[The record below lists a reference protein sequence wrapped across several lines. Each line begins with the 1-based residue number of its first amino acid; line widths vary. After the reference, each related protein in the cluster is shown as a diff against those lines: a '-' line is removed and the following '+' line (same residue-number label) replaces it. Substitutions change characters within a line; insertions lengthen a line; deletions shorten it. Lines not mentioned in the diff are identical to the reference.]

1 MPGKGGVSSNVG
13 KVAGAFVAA
22 VCAAFALAAD
32 TLLMELTSLAAVIH
46 PSLRGVELW

>member
-13 KVAGAFVAA
+13 KVAGTFVAA
-22 VCAAFALAAD
+22 VCAAFALAAEP
-32 TLLMELTSLAAVIH
+32 LLTELTRLAAVIH